1 MPSPLKSNGFIDE
14 EKLFKLVVGTLK
26 ICSFLDYESFLED
39 FIPSKEFEWM
49 IEHHYEAQREHYD
62 MLSNV
67 VAFGYA
73 SAKKGKKIEM
83 FEKKQETKF
92 GFITPEQK
100 KADFD
105 YLDSIFNNNKEG
117 GSE

>member
-1 MPSPLKSNGFIDE
+1 MPYPLKSNGFIDE

-39 FIPSKEFEWM
+39 FFPSKEFGWL
-49 IEHHYEAQREHYD
+49 IEHHYEAEREHYD

-67 VAFGYA
+67 VMFGYA

-83 FEKKQETKF
+83 FEKKKGTKF
-92 GFITPEQK
+92 GVITPEQK

-105 YLDSIFNNNKEG
+105 YLDSIFNNPNG
-117 GSE
+117 GA